1 MLDKSRAQRIFGLA
15 LPIMGGMVSQNILN
29 IVDTAMV
36 SRLENSDAALAAV
49 GLASFAVF
57 MCQSAVLGL
66 ATGVQ
71 ASASRRKG
79 EGRLEE
85 TALFLNTALLVL
97 IVVAPLMSLV
107 LVELAPVIFN
117 ALIDDSQVVELG
129 VPYFEIR
136 LVGILFVG
144 ANFAFRGYWNA
155 VDMARL
161 YMRTIII
168 MHIANIFLNYVFIFG
183 NFGAPP
189 MGVAGAG
196 LASLLSVILG
206 TCVYVVLGLKHAA
219 PHGFLHRRPH
229 FSEVKTLVKLSL
241 PNSIQ
246 QVFFSAGFL
255 ATYWIIGQVG
265 TAELAAANVLLNLTM
280 LAILPGLGFGLTS
293 ATLVGQALGRGDS
306 SDARRWGFDV
316 TKIAAIIMT
325 TICLPMVFIPD
336 RVIDTFYVLDP
347 DTLNLA
353 LWPMRIA
360 GITIVF
366 DAFGMV
372 LMQSLLGAG
381 DTRRVMMVSI
391 CNQWVLFLPVAYLIG
406 PVLGYGLVEIW
417 IVQAMY
423 RGFQAFIFSKFWLGD
438 SWSTIRI

>member
-1 MLDKSRAQRIFGLA
+1 MLDKPRAQRIFGLA
-15 LPIMGGMVSQNILN
+15 LPIMGGMVSQNVLN

-36 SRLENSDAALAAV
+36 SRLPNSDAALAAV

-57 MCQSAVLGL
+57 MCQALVLGL

-79 EGRLEE
+79 EGRVEE

-97 IVVAPLMSLV
+97 VVVGPLMSLI
-107 LVELAPVIFN
+107 LVKCAPVIFG
-117 ALIDDSQVVELG
+117 ALIDDAEVVELG

-136 LVGILFVG
+136 LLGIMFVG

-155 VDMARL
+155 VDMAHL

-168 MHIANIFLNYVFIFG
+168 MHVVNIFLNYVFIFG

-189 MGVAGAG
+189 MGVTGAG

-206 TCVYVVLGLKHAA
+206 TCVYFSLGLKHAA
-219 PHGFLHRRPH
+219 QHGFLHRRPH
-229 FSEVKTLVKLSL
+229 LSEVKTLVHLSL
-241 PNSIQ
+241 PNGIQ
-246 QVFFSAGFL
+246 QLFFSGGFL

-280 LAILPGLGFGLTS
+280 LALLPGLGFGLTS

-306 SDARRWGFDV
+306 GDARRWGFDV
-316 TKIAAIIMT
+316 TKIAAIVMT
-325 TICLPMVFIPD
+325 TICLPMVFIPE
-336 RVIDTFYVLDP
+336 RVIDTFYLLDAE
-347 DTLNLA
+347 TLDLA
-353 LWPMRIA
+353 LWPMRVA
-360 GITIVF
+360 GLTIIF

-372 LMQSLLGAG
+372 LMQSLLGVG

-391 CNQWVLFLPVAYLIG
+391 CNQWLLFLPIAYVVG
-406 PVLGYGLVEIW
+406 PVLGYGLLEIW
-417 IVQAMY
+417 IVQAIY
-423 RGFQAFIFSKFWLGD
+423 RGFQSLVFLHFWRGD
-438 SWSTIRI
+438 TWSRIKI